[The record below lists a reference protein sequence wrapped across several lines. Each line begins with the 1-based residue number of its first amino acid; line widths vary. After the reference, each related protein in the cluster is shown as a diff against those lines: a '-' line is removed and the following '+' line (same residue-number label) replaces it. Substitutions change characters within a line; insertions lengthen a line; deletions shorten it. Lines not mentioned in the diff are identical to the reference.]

1 MADRRTKRSTRST
14 KKRSSTRT
22 KRSAHGRRASTRKL
36 SPGARA
42 WNEHVMKTFNE
53 MRKKNRAATFKDALR
68 AAAKTF
74 KK

>member
-1 MADRRTKRSTRST
+1 MADRRTKKRST
-14 KKRSSTRT
+14 TRRRT
-22 KRSAHGRRASTRKL
+22 TRRAATRKL

-42 WNEHVMKTFNE
+42 WNQHVMKTFND
-53 MRKKNRAATFKDALR
+53 MRKKNRAASFKDALR

>member
-1 MADRRTKRSTRST
+1 MADRRTKRSSTRRST
-14 KKRSSTRT
+14 TRT

-42 WNEHVMKTFNE
+42 WNEHVMKTFND